1 MDYSE
6 KQKIERETFNT
17 LVHQKWDGKSL
28 LVDKDK
34 PPFAFYSGDLLD
46 GAKKFLGNV
55 AGKKILEIGCGNG
68 ELSIWLAKNNA
79 DAYGLDIS
87 DESIAIAEK
96 RIVANNLT
104 RNIHFVACP
113 AEHVPYE
120 NDFFDIVFINVSL
133 HHLDIDVA
141 LKELRRV
148 LKPKGKLVAIEPLA
162 FSNTIQNLR
171 ASKFFTRLYPIRQET
186 VTERILLM
194 SDLQHIK
201 TLYEN
206 TTYVPYRIFSPFIF
220 KVKPLFNFLARRC
233 YPTVRDFEQQKQK
246 LIRAL
251 QRNDEKLLRHLPFL
265 KTFSRY
271 VVIHATKA

>member
-6 KQKIERETFNT
+6 KQKIEQTTFNT

-46 GAKKFLGNV
+46 GAKKVLGDV
-55 AGKKILEIGCGNG
+55 AGKRILEIGCGNG
-68 ELSIWLAKNNA
+68 ELSIWLSKNGA

-87 DESIAIAEK
+87 DESIAIAEQ
-96 RIVANNLT
+96 RIAANGLIS
-104 RNIHFVACP
+104 NIHFIACP

-162 FSNTIQNLR
+162 FSKTIQNIR
-171 ASKFFTRLYPIRQET
+171 ASKLFTKLYPIRQET

-194 SDLQHIK
+194 DDLKHIG

-206 TTYVPYRIFSPFIF
+206 TTYVPYRVFSPFIF

-233 YPTVRDFEQQKQK
+233 YPSVNDFEQQKQR

-251 QRNDEKLLRHLPFL
+251 QQSDERILKALPFL

-271 VVIHATKA
+271 VVIAATKA